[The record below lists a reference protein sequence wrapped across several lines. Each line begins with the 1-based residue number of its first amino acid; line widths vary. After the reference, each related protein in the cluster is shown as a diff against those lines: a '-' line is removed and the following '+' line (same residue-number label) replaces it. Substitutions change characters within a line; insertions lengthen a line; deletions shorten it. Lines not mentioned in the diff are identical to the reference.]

1 MVDFINSKCYN
12 YIERDD
18 IMYINRALEKQI
30 IKASSEFACV
40 TIYGARQTGKSTMV
54 RYLFSDTFNYITLDD
69 LSIRDYAL
77 RDPKGFLDFY
87 KFPLVIDEIQ
97 KAPSILSY
105 IKIIIDNYKEE
116 CLKENKPVK
125 LLYILTGSNQF
136 ELQEAISESLAGRT
150 AVFHMTSFS
159 FSEKYKYHE
168 QSYFNPNINVLLQK
182 EKYVHKHR
190 SRKEIFDDIFNG
202 GMPEFVLNNI
212 DRERYYNSYVTTYIE
227 KDVKKV
233 ISASK
238 ETVFLNFMEYI
249 ALRTANQID
258 YADISR
264 NIGIDSRTVKEW
276 ISILETSG
284 IIKLLQPYMSN
295 ISARIIKK
303 PKIYFLDT
311 GLCSYLARIPTA
323 EILEKSAFAGAF
335 YETYVISEIIKSYYN
350 SSKDYKREIY
360 YYRDKDQKEVNLI
373 IESFEGIY
381 PIEIK
386 KGINRVSPKKNFN
399 FLQKYNKKI
408 LNGLIIDSCEKIV
421 PLNNEIYYCPISMIG
436 L

>member
-1 MVDFINSKCYN
+1 MVDIIKYKCYN
-12 YIERDD
+12 TSERND
-18 IMYINRALEKQI
+18 IMYVNRTLEKQV

-54 RYLFSDTFNYITLDD
+54 RYLFSDTFNYVTLDD

-97 KAPSILSY
+97 KVPSILSY

-116 CLKENKPVK
+116 CLKENKSIK

-150 AVFHMTSFS
+150 AVFNMTSLS
-159 FSEKYKYHE
+159 FAEKYKYQE
-168 QSYFNPNINVLLQK
+168 QSYFDPNINVLLKK
-182 EKYVHKHR
+182 EKYAHKFL
-190 SRKEIFDDIFNG
+190 SRKEIFEDIFNG

-212 DRERYYNSYVTTYIE
+212 NRERYYNSYVTTYIE

-258 YADISR
+258 YSDISR
-264 NIGIDSRTVKEW
+264 SVGIDSRTVKEW

-295 ISARIIKK
+295 ISDRIIKK

-335 YETYVISEIIKSYYN
+335 YETYVVSEIIKSYYN
-350 SSKDYKREIY
+350 CSKDYKREIY
-360 YYRDKDQKEVNLI
+360 YYRDKDQKEVDLI
-373 IESFEGIY
+373 IETFEGIY

-399 FLQKYNKKI
+399 FLQKYNRKI
-408 LNGLIIDSCEKIV
+408 LKGLIIDSCEKIV

>member
-1 MVDFINSKCYN
+1 
-12 YIERDD
+12 
-18 IMYINRALEKQI
+18 MYINRALENQI
-30 IKASSEFACV
+30 KKASNEFACI

-54 RYLFSDTFNYITLDD
+54 RHLYGDEFNYVTFDD
-69 LSIRDYAL
+69 LSIRDYAI

-105 IKIIIDNYKEE
+105 IKIIIDNYKNQ
-116 CLKENKPVK
+116 CLKENRPLK

-150 AVFHMTSFS
+150 AVFNMTSFS
-159 FSEKYKYHE
+159 FAERFEYE
-168 QSYFNPNINVLLQK
+168 QQSYFNPNIELLLKK
-182 EKYVHKHR
+182 EKYNHKHR
-190 SRKEIFDDIFNG
+190 SRKEIFEDIYNG
-202 GMPEFVLNNI
+202 GMPEYVLNNI

-238 ETVFLNFMEYI
+238 ETIFLNFMEYI

-276 ISILETSG
+276 LSILETSG
-284 IIKLLQPYMSN
+284 IIKLLQPYLSN
-295 ISARIIKK
+295 ISDRIIKK

-311 GLCSYLARIPTA
+311 GLCSYLAHIPTA
-323 EILEKSAFAGAF
+323 EILEKSAFSGAF

-350 SSKDYKREIY
+350 NSKNYKREIY
-360 YYRDKDQKEVNLI
+360 YYRDKDQKEVDLI
-373 IESFEGIY
+373 IETFEGIY

-386 KGINRVSPKKNFN
+386 KGINSVSPKKNFN

-421 PLNNEIYYCPISMIG
+421 PLNDVIYYCPISLIG

>member
-1 MVDFINSKCYN
+1 
-12 YIERDD
+12 
-18 IMYINRALEKQI
+18 MYINRALEKQI

-54 RYLFSDTFNYITLDD
+54 RYLFSDNFNYVTLDD

-105 IKIIIDNYKEE
+105 LKIIIDNYKEE
-116 CLKENKPVK
+116 CLKENKSIK

-136 ELQEAISESLAGRT
+136 ELQETISESLAGRT
-150 AVFHMTSFS
+150 AVFNMTSLS
-159 FSEKYKYHE
+159 FAEKYKYQE
-168 QSYFNPNINVLLQK
+168 QSYFNPNIEVLLQK
-182 EKYVHKHR
+182 EKYIHKHL
-190 SRKEIFDDIFNG
+190 SRKELFEDIFNG

-295 ISARIIKK
+295 ISDRIIKK

-350 SSKDYKREIY
+350 NSKDYKRELY
-360 YYRDKDQKEVNLI
+360 YYRDKDQKEVDLI

-408 LNGLIIDSCEKIV
+408 LNGLIIDSCEKIS

>member
-1 MVDFINSKCYN
+1 
-12 YIERDD
+12 
-18 IMYINRALEKQI
+18 MYINRALEKQI
-30 IKASSEFACV
+30 IKASSEFACI

-54 RYLFSDTFNYITLDD
+54 RYLFSDTFNYVTLDD

-87 KFPLVIDEIQ
+87 KSPLVIDEIQ

-105 IKIIIDNYKEE
+105 IKIIIDNYKEQ
-116 CLKENKPVK
+116 CLIENKPVK

-150 AVFHMTSFS
+150 AIFNMTSLS
-159 FSEKYKYHE
+159 FSEKYKYLE
-168 QSYFNPNINVLLQK
+168 QSYFDPHINVLLKK
-182 EKYVHKHR
+182 EKYAHKFL
-190 SRKEIFDDIFNG
+190 SRKEIFEDIFNG

-212 DRERYYNSYVTTYIE
+212 NRDRYYNSYVTTYIE

-264 NIGIDSRTVKEW
+264 SVGIDSRTVKEW

-295 ISARIIKK
+295 ISDRIIKK

-335 YETYVISEIIKSYYN
+335 YETYVVSEIIKSYYN

-360 YYRDKDQKEVNLI
+360 YYRDKDQKEVDLI
-373 IESFEGIY
+373 IETFEGIY

-386 KGINRVSPKKNFN
+386 KGINRVSPKKSFR

-408 LNGLIIDSCEKIV
+408 LNGLIIDSCEKIK

>member
-1 MVDFINSKCYN
+1 
-12 YIERDD
+12 
-18 IMYINRALEKQI
+18 MYINRALEKQI

-54 RYLFSDTFNYITLDD
+54 RYLFTDTFNYVTLDD

-87 KFPLVIDEIQ
+87 KFPLVINEIQ

-168 QSYFNPNINVLLQK
+168 QSYFDPNITILLKK
-182 EKYVHKHR
+182 EKYTHKHL

-258 YADISR
+258 YSDISR

-295 ISARIIKK
+295 ISDRIIKK
-303 PKIYFLDT
+303 PK
-311 GLCSYLARIPTA
+311 
-323 EILEKSAFAGAF
+323 
-335 YETYVISEIIKSYYN
+335 
-350 SSKDYKREIY
+350 
-360 YYRDKDQKEVNLI
+360 DKE
-373 IESFEGIY
+373 
-381 PIEIK
+381 
-386 KGINRVSPKKNFN
+386 
-399 FLQKYNKKI
+399 
-408 LNGLIIDSCEKIV
+408 
-421 PLNNEIYYCPISMIG
+421 
-436 L
+436 

>member
-1 MVDFINSKCYN
+1 
-12 YIERDD
+12 
-18 IMYINRALEKQI
+18 MYINRALEKQI

-54 RYLFSDTFNYITLDD
+54 RYLFSDTFNYVTLDD

-150 AVFHMTSFS
+150 AVFNMTSLS
-159 FSEKYKYHE
+159 FAEKYKYQE
-168 QSYFNPNINVLLQK
+168 QSYFDPNIGVLLQK
-182 EKYVHKHR
+182 EKYTHKYL
-190 SRKEIFDDIFNG
+190 SRKEIFEDIFNG

-212 DRERYYNSYVTTYIE
+212 NRERYYNSYVTTYIE

-238 ETVFLNFMEYI
+238 ETVFLSFMEYI

-264 NIGIDSRTVKEW
+264 SIGIDARTVKDW

-295 ISARIIKK
+295 ISDRIIKK

-350 SSKDYKREIY
+350 CSKDYKREIY
-360 YYRDKDQKEVNLI
+360 YYRDKDQKEVDLI
-373 IESFEGIY
+373 IETFEGIY

-399 FLQKYNKKI
+399 FLIKYNKKI

>member
-1 MVDFINSKCYN
+1 
-12 YIERDD
+12 
-18 IMYINRALEKQI
+18 MYINRALEKQI

-54 RYLFSDTFNYITLDD
+54 RYLFSDTFNYVTLDD

-105 IKIIIDNYKEE
+105 LKIIIDNYKEE

-150 AVFHMTSFS
+150 AVFNMTSLS
-159 FSEKYKYHE
+159 FAEKYKYHE
-168 QSYFNPNINVLLQK
+168 QSYFDPNIGMLLKK
-182 EKYVHKHR
+182 EKYAHKYL
-190 SRKEIFDDIFNG
+190 SRKEIFEDIFSG

-212 DRERYYNSYVTTYIE
+212 NREIYYNSYVTTYIE

-258 YADISR
+258 YTDISR

-284 IIKLLQPYMSN
+284 IIKLLQPYMAN
-295 ISARIIKK
+295 ISDRIIKK

-311 GLCSYLARIPTA
+311 GLCAYLARIPTA

-335 YETYVISEIIKSYYN
+335 YETYVISEIIKSFYN
-350 SSKDYKREIY
+350 SSKDYKKEIY
-360 YYRDKDQKEVNLI
+360 YYRDKDQKEVDLI
-373 IESFEGIY
+373 IETFEGIY

-399 FLQKYNKKI
+399 FLKKYNKKI

>member
-1 MVDFINSKCYN
+1 
-12 YIERDD
+12 
-18 IMYINRALEKQI
+18 MYINRALEKQI
-30 IKASSEFACV
+30 MKASNEFACI

-54 RYLFSDTFNYITLDD
+54 RYLFSDTFNYVTLDD

-87 KFPLVIDEIQ
+87 KSPLVIDEIQ

-105 IKIIIDNYKEE
+105 IKIIIDNYKEQ
-116 CLKENKPVK
+116 CLIENKPVK

-150 AVFHMTSFS
+150 AIFNMTSLS
-159 FSEKYKYHE
+159 FSEKYKYLE
-168 QSYFNPNINVLLQK
+168 QSYFDPHINVLLKK
-182 EKYVHKHR
+182 EKYAHKFL
-190 SRKEIFDDIFNG
+190 SRKEIFEDIFNG

-212 DRERYYNSYVTTYIE
+212 NRDRYYNSYVTTYIE

-233 ISASK
+233 ISVSK

-295 ISARIIKK
+295 ISDRIIKK

-335 YETYVISEIIKSYYN
+335 YETYVVSEIIKSYYN

-360 YYRDKDQKEVNLI
+360 YYRDKDQKEVDLI
-373 IESFEGIY
+373 IETFEGIY

-386 KGINRVSPKKNFN
+386 KGINRVSPKKSFS

>member
-1 MVDFINSKCYN
+1 
-12 YIERDD
+12 
-18 IMYINRALEKQI
+18 MYINRALEKQI
-30 IKASSEFACV
+30 LDASKEFACI

-54 RYLFSDTFNYITLDD
+54 RHLFSETFDYVTFDD

-77 RDPKGFLDFY
+77 KDPKGFLDFY

-97 KAPSILSY
+97 KVPSLLSY
-105 IKIIIDNYKEE
+105 IKIIIDKYKEE
-116 CLKENKPVK
+116 CLKEDKPIR

-150 AVFHMTSFS
+150 AVFNMTSFS
-159 FSEKYKYHE
+159 FAEKYLYQE
-168 QSYFNPNINVLLQK
+168 QSYFNPKIEVLLQK
-182 EKYVHKHR
+182 ERKYHKHR

-202 GMPEFVLNNI
+202 GMPEYVLNNI
-212 DRERYYNSYVTTYIE
+212 NRDRYYNSYVTTYIE

-233 ISASK
+233 ISVSK
-238 ETVFLNFMEYI
+238 ETTFLSFMEYV

-276 ISILETSG
+276 LSILETSG

-295 ISARIIKK
+295 ISDRIIKK

-311 GLCSYLARIPTA
+311 GLCSYLAHIPTA
-323 EILEKSAFAGAF
+323 EILEKSAFSGAF

-350 SSKDYKREIY
+350 CSKDYKREIY
-360 YYRDKDQKEVNLI
+360 YYRDKEQKEVDLI
-373 IESFEGIY
+373 IETFEGIY

-386 KGINRVSPKKNFN
+386 KGINSVSMKKNFR
-399 FLQKYNKKI
+399 FLQKYNKRI
-408 LNGLIIDSCEKIV
+408 LNGLIIDSCERIM
-421 PLNNEIYYCPISMIG
+421 PLNDEIYYCPISLIG

>member
-1 MVDFINSKCYN
+1 
-12 YIERDD
+12 
-18 IMYINRALEKQI
+18 MYINRALEKQVI
-30 IKASSEFACV
+30 NASNEFACI

-54 RYLFSDTFNYITLDD
+54 RYLYKDTFNYVTLDD

-77 RDPKGFLDFY
+77 RDPKGFLAFY

-97 KAPSILSY
+97 KAPSLLNY

-116 CLKENKPVK
+116 CLKENKSVK

-150 AVFHMTSFS
+150 AVFNMTSLS
-159 FSEKYKYHE
+159 FAEKYLYQE
-168 QSYFNPNINVLLQK
+168 QSYFNPKIEVLLKK
-182 EKYVHKHR
+182 EQYPHKYL
-190 SRKEIFDDIFNG
+190 SRKEIFEDIFNG
-202 GMPEFVLNNI
+202 GMPEYILNNI

-233 ISASK
+233 ISVSK

-249 ALRTANQID
+249 AIRTANQID

-264 NIGIDSRTVKEW
+264 NIGIDYRTVKEW

-295 ISARIIKK
+295 ISDRIIKK

-323 EILEKSAFAGAF
+323 EILEKSAFSGAF

-360 YYRDKDQKEVNLI
+360 YYRDKDQKEVDLI
-373 IESFEGIY
+373 IETFEGIY

-386 KGINRVSPKKNFN
+386 KGINRVSPRKNFN
-399 FLQKYNKKI
+399 FLEKYNKKI
-408 LNGLIIDSCEKIV
+408 LNGLIIDSCEKIT

>member
-1 MVDFINSKCYN
+1 MVDFIKSKCYN

-159 FSEKYKYHE
+159 FSEKYH
-168 QSYFNPNINVLLQK
+168 QCICV
-182 EKYVHKHR
+182 
-190 SRKEIFDDIFNG
+190 
-202 GMPEFVLNNI
+202 
-212 DRERYYNSYVTTYIE
+212 
-227 KDVKKV
+227 
-233 ISASK
+233 
-238 ETVFLNFMEYI
+238 
-249 ALRTANQID
+249 
-258 YADISR
+258 
-264 NIGIDSRTVKEW
+264 
-276 ISILETSG
+276 
-284 IIKLLQPYMSN
+284 
-295 ISARIIKK
+295 
-303 PKIYFLDT
+303 
-311 GLCSYLARIPTA
+311 
-323 EILEKSAFAGAF
+323 
-335 YETYVISEIIKSYYN
+335 
-350 SSKDYKREIY
+350 
-360 YYRDKDQKEVNLI
+360 
-373 IESFEGIY
+373 
-381 PIEIK
+381 
-386 KGINRVSPKKNFN
+386 
-399 FLQKYNKKI
+399 
-408 LNGLIIDSCEKIV
+408 
-421 PLNNEIYYCPISMIG
+421 
-436 L
+436 

>member
-1 MVDFINSKCYN
+1 
-12 YIERDD
+12 
-18 IMYINRALEKQI
+18 
-30 IKASSEFACV
+30 
-40 TIYGARQTGKSTMV
+40 
-54 RYLFSDTFNYITLDD
+54 
-69 LSIRDYAL
+69 
-77 RDPKGFLDFY
+77 
-87 KFPLVIDEIQ
+87 
-97 KAPSILSY
+97 
-105 IKIIIDNYKEE
+105 
-116 CLKENKPVK
+116 
-125 LLYILTGSNQF
+125 
-136 ELQEAISESLAGRT
+136 
-150 AVFHMTSFS
+150 
-159 FSEKYKYHE
+159 
-168 QSYFNPNINVLLQK
+168 
-182 EKYVHKHR
+182 
-190 SRKEIFDDIFNG
+190 
-202 GMPEFVLNNI
+202 MPEYVLNNI

-238 ETVFLNFMEYI
+238 ETIFLNFMEYI

-258 YADISR
+258 YTDISR

-295 ISARIIKK
+295 ISDRIIKK

-335 YETYVISEIIKSYYN
+335 YETYVVSEIIKSYYN

-360 YYRDKDQKEVNLI
+360 YYRDKDQKEVDLI
-373 IESFEGIY
+373 IETFEGIY

-386 KGINRVSPKKNFN
+386 KGINRVSPKKSFS

>member
-1 MVDFINSKCYN
+1 
-12 YIERDD
+12 
-18 IMYINRALEKQI
+18 MYINRALEKQI
-30 IKASSEFACV
+30 IKASSEFACI

-54 RYLFSDTFNYITLDD
+54 RYLFSDTFNYVTLDD

-87 KFPLVIDEIQ
+87 KSPLVIDEIQ

-105 IKIIIDNYKEE
+105 IKIIIDNYKEQ
-116 CLKENKPVK
+116 CLIENKPVK

-150 AVFHMTSFS
+150 AIFNMTSLS
-159 FSEKYKYHE
+159 FSEKYKYLE
-168 QSYFNPNINVLLQK
+168 QSYFDPHINVLLKK
-182 EKYVHKHR
+182 EKYAHKFL
-190 SRKEIFDDIFNG
+190 SRKEIFEDIFNG

-212 DRERYYNSYVTTYIE
+212 NRDRYYNSYVTTYIE

-264 NIGIDSRTVKEW
+264 SVGIDSRTVKEW

-295 ISARIIKK
+295 ISDRIIKK

-335 YETYVISEIIKSYYN
+335 YETYVVSEIIKSYYN

-360 YYRDKDQKEVNLI
+360 YYRDKDQKEVDLI
-373 IESFEGIY
+373 IETFEGIY

-386 KGINRVSPKKNFN
+386 KGINRVSPQKSFR

-408 LNGLIIDSCEKIV
+408 LNGLIIDSCEKIK

>member
-1 MVDFINSKCYN
+1 
-12 YIERDD
+12 
-18 IMYINRALEKQI
+18 MYINRALEKQI

-54 RYLFSDTFNYITLDD
+54 RYLFTDTFNYVTLDD

-87 KFPLVIDEIQ
+87 KFPLVINEIQ

-159 FSEKYKYHE
+159 FAEKYKYHE
-168 QSYFNPNINVLLQK
+168 QSYFDPNITTLLKK
-182 EKYVHKHR
+182 EKYTHKHL

-258 YADISR
+258 YSDISR

-295 ISARIIKK
+295 ISDRIIKK

-350 SSKDYKREIY
+350 SSRDYKREIY
-360 YYRDKDQKEVNLI
+360 YYRDKDQKEVDLI

>member
-1 MVDFINSKCYN
+1 
-12 YIERDD
+12 
-18 IMYINRALEKQI
+18 MYINRALEKQI
-30 IKASSEFACV
+30 INASKEFACI

-54 RYLFSDTFNYITLDD
+54 KHLFSDTFNYVTFDD
-69 LSIRDYAL
+69 LSIRDYAI

-97 KAPSILSY
+97 KAPSVLSY
-105 IKIIIDNYKEE
+105 IKIVIDNYKED
-116 CLKENKPVK
+116 CLKNDKSIK

-136 ELQEAISESLAGRT
+136 ELQEAITESLAGRT
-150 AVFHMTSFS
+150 AVFNMTSLS
-159 FSEKYKYHE
+159 FGEKYGYQE
-168 QSYFNPNINVLLQK
+168 QSYFNPNIDILLKK
-182 EKYVHKHR
+182 EKKFHKHR
-190 SRKEIFDDIFNG
+190 SRKEIFEDIFNG

-227 KDVKKV
+227 RDVKKV
-233 ISASK
+233 IFASK
-238 ETVFLNFMEYI
+238 ETTFLKFMEYI

-258 YADISR
+258 YVDISR

-276 ISILETSG
+276 LSILETSG

-295 ISARIIKK
+295 ISDRIIKK

-311 GLCSYLARIPTA
+311 GLCTYLAHIPTA
-323 EILEKSAFAGAF
+323 EILEKSAFSGAF

-360 YYRDKDQKEVNLI
+360 YYRDKEQKEADLI
-373 IESFEGIY
+373 IETFEGIY

-386 KGINRVSPKKNFN
+386 KGINSVSPKKNFN
-399 FLQKYNKKI
+399 FLKKYNKKI
-408 LNGLIIDSCEKIV
+408 LNGLIIDSCENVV

>member
-1 MVDFINSKCYN
+1 
-12 YIERDD
+12 
-18 IMYINRALEKQI
+18 MYINRALEKQI
-30 IKASSEFACV
+30 IKASSEFACI

-54 RYLFSDTFNYITLDD
+54 RHLFNDSFNYVTLDD

-87 KFPLVIDEIQ
+87 KSPLVIDEIQ

-105 IKIIIDNYKEE
+105 IKIIIDNYKEQ
-116 CLKENKPVK
+116 CLIENKPVK

-150 AVFHMTSFS
+150 AVFNMTSLS
-159 FSEKYKYHE
+159 FSEKYKYQE
-168 QSYFNPNINVLLQK
+168 QSYFDPNINMLLKK
-182 EKYVHKHR
+182 EKYTHKFL
-190 SRKEIFDDIFNG
+190 SRKEIFEDIFNG

-264 NIGIDSRTVKEW
+264 SVGIDSRTVKEW

-295 ISARIIKK
+295 ISDRIIKK

-335 YETYVISEIIKSYYN
+335 YETYVVSEIIKSYYN

-360 YYRDKDQKEVNLI
+360 YYRDKDQKEVDLI
-373 IESFEGIY
+373 IETFEGIY

-399 FLQKYNKKI
+399 FLQKYNRKI
-408 LNGLIIDSCEKIV
+408 LKGLIIDSCEKIV

>member
-1 MVDFINSKCYN
+1 
-12 YIERDD
+12 
-18 IMYINRALEKQI
+18 MYINRALEKQI

-54 RYLFSDTFNYITLDD
+54 RYLFSDSFNYVTLDD

-116 CLKENKPVK
+116 CLKENKPIK

-136 ELQEAISESLAGRT
+136 ELQEATSESLAGRT
-150 AVFHMTSFS
+150 AVFNMTSLS
-159 FSEKYKYHE
+159 FAEKYKYQK
-168 QSYFNPNINVLLQK
+168 QSYFDPNIEVLFKK
-182 EKYVHKHR
+182 EKYPYKHL
-190 SRKEIFDDIFNG
+190 SRKEIFEDIFNG

-212 DRERYYNSYVTTYIE
+212 NRDRYYNSYVTTYIE

-264 NIGIDSRTVKEW
+264 SIGIDSRTVKEW

-295 ISARIIKK
+295 ISDRIIKK

-350 SSKDYKREIY
+350 CSKDYKREIY
-360 YYRDKDQKEVNLI
+360 YYRDKDQKEVDLI
-373 IESFEGIY
+373 IETFEGIY

-386 KGINRVSPKKNFN
+386 KGINRVTPKKNFK
-399 FLQKYNKKI
+399 FLQKYNKRI
-408 LNGLIIDSCEKIV
+408 LKGLIIDSCEKIV

>member
-1 MVDFINSKCYN
+1 
-12 YIERDD
+12 
-18 IMYINRALEKQI
+18 MYINRTLEKQI
-30 IKASSEFACV
+30 INASIEFACV

-150 AVFHMTSFS
+150 AVFNMTSLS
-159 FSEKYKYHE
+159 FAEKYNYHE
-168 QSYFNPNINVLLQK
+168 QSYFDPNINVLLKK
-182 EKYVHKHR
+182 EKCAHKFL
-190 SRKEIFDDIFNG
+190 SRKEIFEDIFNG
-202 GMPEFVLNNI
+202 GMPEFVLNDIN
-212 DRERYYNSYVTTYIE
+212 RERYYNSYVTTYIE

-264 NIGIDSRTVKEW
+264 SVGIDSRTVKEW

-295 ISARIIKK
+295 ISDRIIKK

-360 YYRDKDQKEVNLI
+360 YYRDKDQKEVDLI
-373 IESFEGIY
+373 IETFEGIY

-386 KGINRVSPKKNFN
+386 KGINRVSPKKSFS

>member
-1 MVDFINSKCYN
+1 
-12 YIERDD
+12 
-18 IMYINRALEKQI
+18 MYVNRTLEKQV

-54 RYLFSDTFNYITLDD
+54 RYLFSDTFNYVTLDD

-97 KAPSILSY
+97 KVPSILSY

-116 CLKENKPVK
+116 CLKENKSIK

-150 AVFHMTSFS
+150 AVFNMTSLS
-159 FSEKYKYHE
+159 FAEKYKYQE
-168 QSYFNPNINVLLQK
+168 QSYFDPNINVLLKK
-182 EKYVHKHR
+182 EKYAHKFL
-190 SRKEIFDDIFNG
+190 SRKEIFEDIFNG

-212 DRERYYNSYVTTYIE
+212 NRERYYNSYVTTYIE

-258 YADISR
+258 YSDISR
-264 NIGIDSRTVKEW
+264 SVGIDSRTVKEW

-295 ISARIIKK
+295 ISDRIIKK

-335 YETYVISEIIKSYYN
+335 YETYVVSEIIKSYYN

-360 YYRDKDQKEVNLI
+360 YYRDKDQKEVDLI
-373 IESFEGIY
+373 IETFEGIY

-399 FLQKYNKKI
+399 FLQKYNRKI
-408 LNGLIIDSCEKIV
+408 LKGLIIDSCEKIV
-421 PLNNEIYYCPISMIG
+421 PLNNEIFYCPISMIG

>member
-1 MVDFINSKCYN
+1 
-12 YIERDD
+12 
-18 IMYINRALEKQI
+18 MYINRALEKQI

-54 RYLFSDTFNYITLDD
+54 RYLFTDTFNYVTLDD

-159 FSEKYKYHE
+159 FAEKYKYHE
-168 QSYFNPNINVLLQK
+168 QSYFDPNITTLLKK
-182 EKYVHKHR
+182 EKYTHKHL

-238 ETVFLNFMEYI
+238 ETVFLNFMQYI

-258 YADISR
+258 YSDISR

-295 ISARIIKK
+295 ISDRIIKK

-350 SSKDYKREIY
+350 SSRDYKREIY
-360 YYRDKDQKEVNLI
+360 YYRDKDQKEVDLI

>member
-1 MVDFINSKCYN
+1 
-12 YIERDD
+12 
-18 IMYINRALEKQI
+18 MYINRALEKQI
-30 IKASSEFACV
+30 INASSEFACV
-40 TIYGARQTGKSTMV
+40 TIYGARQIGKLTMV

-136 ELQEAISESLAGRT
+136 ELQEAIAESLAGRT

-159 FSEKYKYHE
+159 FSEKYKYQE
-168 QSYFNPNINVLLQK
+168 QSYFDPNINVLLQK

-276 ISILETSG
+276 VSILETSG

-295 ISARIIKK
+295 ISDRIIKK

-360 YYRDKDQKEVNLI
+360 YYRDKDQKEVDLI

-399 FLQKYNKKI
+399 FLQKYNKKT